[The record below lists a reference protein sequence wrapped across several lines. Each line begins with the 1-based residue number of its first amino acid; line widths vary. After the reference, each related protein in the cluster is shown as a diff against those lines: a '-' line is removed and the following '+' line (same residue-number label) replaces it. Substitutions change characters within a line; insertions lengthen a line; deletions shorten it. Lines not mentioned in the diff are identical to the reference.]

1 VVSAY
6 VQFDDFIVFTSI
18 NKKVHRHYK
27 KWAVGVKY
35 LKDTASPFIYFL
47 GVIMG
52 EFEEYKSRVTS
63 PDRRKIRKL
72 KQYKDLTDDQF
83 NDIMDRKILAV
94 APVKA
99 YEDRIERKLKQ
110 FQDDYDLSD
119 MKINDMETLR
129 ALVQAILTLEDFEQY
144 TFSLRS
150 GGISFDNLTLL
161 DKVGQQMSKLRADI
175 SKMQE
180 DLQITRKIR
189 KADEEGSVVN
199 FLEDLK
205 EKAKRFYEQKMSYIF
220 CPKCNMLV
228 ATIWVLWPDGNNKL
242 QFICNR
248 KLDEGAKCGHKFVVT
263 TSELKHNRGTNK
275 PEVLPESMR

>member
-1 VVSAY
+1 MVSAY

>member
-1 VVSAY
+1 M
-6 VQFDDFIVFTSI
+6 
-18 NKKVHRHYK
+18 
-27 KWAVGVKY
+27 KY

-83 NDIMDRKILAV
+83 NDIMDKKVLAV

-110 FQDDYDLSD
+110 FENDYDLSD

-129 ALVQAILTLEDFEQY
+129 ALVQAILTLEDLEQY

-150 GGISFDNLTLL
+150 EGISFDNLTLL

>member
-1 VVSAY
+1 MVSAY

-150 GGISFDNLTLL
+150 EGISFDNLTLL

>member
-1 VVSAY
+1 M
-6 VQFDDFIVFTSI
+6 
-18 NKKVHRHYK
+18 
-27 KWAVGVKY
+27 KY

-189 KADEEGSVVN
+189 KAAEEGSVVN